1 MPTRDDGPMTNHADR
16 AARLLALHTADT
28 PLLLPNPWDAGT
40 AKLLASLGFEALATT
55 SLGTIDTG
63 YWGRGAA
70 LKIPSRVRAAKRAH
84 LPVVLMPVCGTSVA
98 GRKATKVGRR

>member
-1 MPTRDDGPMTNHADR
+1 MRSHAEKGCLFR
-16 AARLLALHTADT
+16 ELHK
-28 PLLLPNPWDAGT
+28 LREILILPNPWDAGT

-63 YWGRGAA
+63 HWGRGAA